1 MDLNG
6 EPIDENAEKGG
17 QCKKKRTNVTVNP
30 LNPKIKI

>member
-17 QCKKKRTNVTVNP
+17 QCKKKNNVTVNA
-30 LNPKIKI
+30 LSPKIKI

>member
-17 QCKKKRTNVTVNP
+17 QCKKMNNVTINP
-30 LNPKIKI
+30 LSPKIKI